1 MCINIKEVEI
11 CQGRY
16 LVTGAAGQ
24 MGTFALMRLRNLPNI
39 YVRAVYHKKKP
50 NIFADNI
57 SYIQADLRNP
67 DDCKKIVDGIDYVLM
82 FAGIL
87 STAPVMAR
95 NPVSHITENMIMNAQ
110 MLEVSYFAG
119 VKKFLWLSSTTGYPV
134 LDKELVEEDMF
145 CEDPPDTYF
154 SVGWMSRY
162 TEILCRMY
170 ATKLKNP
177 ITTVILKPTTIYSEY
192 EDFCFATAHV
202 LPATVRKVVERQN
215 PLEIWGTGD
224 NRRDFIYADDVLDAC
239 LLALERVNSFDV
251 FNIGYG
257 KDYSV
262 NEILKIILELDD
274 YMDAQIVYN
283 TSKPSAIGKRN
294 INCTK
299 AKKIL
304 GFKAKTT
311 IEEGVCKMIEWYK
324 KNPVVDGKKF
334 ENLKV

>member
-119 VKKFLWLSSTTGYPV
+119 VKKFLWLSSTTGYPM

-239 LLALERVNSFDV
+239 LLALERVNGFDV

-274 YMDAQIVYN
+274 YMDTQIVYN

>member
-1 MCINIKEVEI
+1 MMKEIKVI
-11 CQGRY
+11 PGRY

-57 SYIQADLRNP
+57 SYLQADLRNP
-67 DDCKKIVDGIDYVLM
+67 DDCKKIVDDIDYVLM

-87 STAPVMAR
+87 STAPVMAK

-110 MLEVSYFAG
+110 MLEASYFAG
-119 VKKFLWLSSTTGYPV
+119 VRKFLWLSSTTGYPM
-134 LDKELVEEDMF
+134 LDKDLTEEDMF
-145 CEDPPDTYF
+145 YGDPPDTYF

-177 ITTVILKPTTIYSEY
+177 ITVIILRPTTIYSEY
-192 EDFCFATAHV
+192 ESFNFETAHV
-202 LPATVRKVVERQN
+202 LPATVRKVVERQS
-215 PLEIWGTGD
+215 PIEIWGTGD

-239 LLALERVNSFDV
+239 LLALKRVNGFDV
-251 FNIGYG
+251 FNISYG

-283 TSKPSAIGKRN
+283 TSKPSAINSRD
-294 INCTK
+294 INCIK
-299 AKKIL
+299 AEKFL

-311 IEEGVCKMIEWYK
+311 IKEGIHRMISWYK
-324 KNPVVDGKKF
+324 KNPINDEKI
-334 ENLKV
+334 